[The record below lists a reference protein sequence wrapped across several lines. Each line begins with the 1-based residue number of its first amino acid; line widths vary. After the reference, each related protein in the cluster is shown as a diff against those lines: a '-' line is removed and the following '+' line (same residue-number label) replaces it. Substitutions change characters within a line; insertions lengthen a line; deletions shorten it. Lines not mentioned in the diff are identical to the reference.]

1 MSNSQGSDDSRR
13 VIVATKLEKEANEA
27 LKAVARANR
36 RSRSAE
42 AEVALLRHIEREA
55 A

>member
-1 MSNSQGSDDSRR
+1 MSNSQGSDQDRR
-13 VIVATKLEKEANEA
+13 VVVATKLEKEAEEA
-27 LKAVARANR
+27 LKVIARANR
-36 RSRSAE
+36 RSRTAE

>member
-1 MSNSQGSDDSRR
+1 MENTQGSEQRHR
-13 VIVATKLEKEANEA
+13 IVVATKLEKEKDEA
-27 LKAVARANR
+27 LRAIARANR

-42 AEVALLRHIEREA
+42 AEDALLRHIEREA